1 MYGVTFHVRL
11 SVVGVLAGRQGRLG
25 LRVGS
30 DQRRAPSTSR
40 GVSGPGGLPLL
51 LLGPVGTAP
60 RDRRCR
66 RRPAVVA
73 LGTVGMGPVHL
84 VRVALWWVFP
94 WVSLLGCGEALVLSH
109 LLCLCLPDPPPRPT
123 GHIPRSPCPDPCT
136 PRMPVGSLQPCSGPW
151 EWWPR
156 PLVCLRA
163 SPVVMHPAPTPLP
176 QPLLSSS
183 MLQAGLQMLVL
194 GEAGGPEAGSQDP
207 QCPLAR

>member
-51 LLGPVGTAP
+51 LLGPVDTAP

-109 LLCLCLPDPPPRPT
+109 LLCLCLPEPPHAPRATFHVP
-123 GHIPRSPCPDPCT
+123 
-136 PRMPVGSLQPCSGPW
+136 
-151 EWWPR
+151 
-156 PLVCLRA
+156 
-163 SPVVMHPAPTPLP
+163 PAPTLAHPACP
-176 QPLLSSS
+176 WGLSSPA
-183 MLQAGLQMLVL
+183 QAPGS
-194 GEAGGPEAGSQDP
+194 GGRG
-207 QCPLAR
+207 R